1 MTLSK
6 DVCVSIQY
14 ILEIIGTF
22 FFAMSGALAVS
33 EKDQEQDWFGAGFIG
48 FVTAIGGGSIRDVL
62 LGSYPLVWIQDTR
75 LLYVILL
82 GIIFSGLF
90 YKLLIRLRRT
100 LLLFDT
106 FGIAMFT
113 IVGTEK
119 AISLGMAPEVAAI
132 MGMFSA
138 VMGGI
143 LRDMLTN
150 EVPVLFRKEIYAS
163 ACLLGAATYL
173 ILSDL
178 EVNRNTCF
186 IVSALIIII
195 IRLVA
200 TKYNLSLPRFGK
212 DKS

>member
-1 MTLSK
+1 
-6 DVCVSIQY
+6 
-14 ILEIIGTF
+14 
-22 FFAMSGALAVS
+22 MSGALAVS
-33 EKDQEQDWFGAGFIG
+33 ENDKEQDWFGAGFTG

-75 LLYVILL
+75 LLYVILF
-82 GIIFSGLF
+82 GIIFSGIF
-90 YKLLIRLRRT
+90 FKLLIRLRRT

-119 AISLGMAPEVAAI
+119 AISLGVRPEVAAI

-150 EVPVLFRKEIYAS
+150 EIPVLFRKEVYAS
-163 ACLLGAATYL
+163 ACLFGAVVYL
-173 ILSDL
+173 VLSDL
-178 EVNRNTCF
+178 EVDRNTCF
-186 IVSALIIII
+186 IVSALVIII

-200 TKYNLSLPRFGK
+200 VKYKLSLPRFGRGQN
-212 DKS
+212 

>member
-1 MTLSK
+1 
-6 DVCVSIQY
+6 
-14 ILEIIGTF
+14 
-22 FFAMSGALAVS
+22 MSGALAVS
-33 EKDQEQDWFGAGFIG
+33 EKNQEQDWFGAAFIG

-62 LGSYPLVWIQDTR
+62 LGSYPLIWIQDTR
-75 LLYVILL
+75 LIYVILVA
-82 GIIFSGLF
+82 IIFSGVF
-90 YKLLIRLRRT
+90 YKQMLKLRRT

-119 AISLGMAPEVAAI
+119 AISLGANPEIAAI

-163 ACLLGAATYL
+163 ACLLGATTYL
-173 ILSDL
+173 ILTDL
-178 EVNRNTCF
+178 EVDRNTCF
-186 IVSALIIII
+186 ILSALLIIL
-195 IRLVA
+195 IRLIAV
-200 TKYNLSLPRFGK
+200 KYKLSLPKFGK
-212 DKS
+212 KLG